1 MSFLIPKM
9 VMTNSLRTGKS
20 PCYSWENS
28 LEMAMFHSWVS
39 LPEGNWKDCF
49 FPESPLVLDDFR
61 HADTQTQ
68 ILLLNPTAP
77 EISRKKTRCF
87 PSFPKFVPVKT
98 FIVHHFSGFSLEESR
113 LCIISDLFS
122 LEKKTLHFQI
132 CLSCFLGKQH
142 KNYTST

>member
-1 MSFLIPKM
+1 MIISIQSWIIISQMIIDVDITTTDTVNKYPL

-28 LEMAMFHSWVS
+28 LEMAMFHSCVS

-77 EISRKKTRCF
+77 EISRKKPDVSHHF
-87 PSFPKFVPVKT
+87 PSL
-98 FIVHHFSGFSLEESR
+98 SL
-113 LCIISDLFS
+113 
-122 LEKKTLHFQI
+122 
-132 CLSCFLGKQH
+132 
-142 KNYTST
+142 